1 VTLQRNTKHFYEALV
16 KLVPPLWGKPRVAA
30 LMASYLDEIQAIE
43 DATWEVIDARHV
55 NTATGVHLDTL
66 GAIVGVPRFT
76 SSDAIYRNVVRAK
89 IAANRSTGT
98 TDSLINV
105 VRLAG
110 DVASPVQVTHVGPAV
125 VRITLTETV
134 DAAGLAA
141 LAFILPK
148 ARAAGVRLGL
158 LAAVD
163 ADAFILDNSVSGL
176 AGAGILDNSA
186 SPIAGAGTLSSA
198 FVF

>member
-1 VTLQRNTKHFYEALV
+1 VALQRNNKHFHEALV
-16 KLVPPLWGKPRVAA
+16 RLVGPFWGRPRIAA
-30 LMASYLDEIQAIE
+30 LLQSYIDQVQIVESVAW
-43 DATWEVIDARHV
+43 DVIDARHV
-55 NTATGVHLDTL
+55 DTATGVHLDTL
-66 GAIVGVPRFT
+66 GAIVGQPRFT
-76 SSDAIYRNVVRAK
+76 SDDATYRNVIRAK
-89 IAANRSTGT
+89 IAANRSKGT

-110 DVASPVQVTHVGPAV
+110 DVSSPVQVTHVGPAV

-148 ARAAGVRLGL
+148 ARAAGVRLAL

-163 ADAFILDNSVSGL
+163 EDAFILDDSAS
-176 AGAGILDNSA
+176 AITGAGILDNSA
-186 SPIAGAGTLSSA
+186 SAIAGAGTLSSA

>member
-1 VTLQRNTKHFYEALV
+1 MLQRNTKHFFEAIV

-30 LMASYLDEIQAIE
+30 LIQSYLDQIQELE
-43 DATWEVIDARHV
+43 DATWEVLDARHV

-66 GAIVGVPRFT
+66 GAIVGQPRFT
-76 SSDAIYRNVVRAK
+76 SDDDVYRSVIRAK
-89 IAANRSTGT
+89 IAANRSKGT

-125 VRITLTETV
+125 VRITLAEPV

-163 ADAFILDNSVSGL
+163 EDAFVIDDSVSTLATASVLDNSV
-176 AGAGILDNSA
+176 
-186 SPIAGAGTLSSA
+186 SPIAGAGTLSSL